1 MRFVLAVLMT
11 TALLHATDPQAKKPS
26 AAVRVPPRRTEI
38 PAGAVERDPG
48 RFFYTDKD
56 GKKWIYV
63 RTPFGI
69 SRLEDKPA
77 VSAPPQASQ
86 PLDNVKVT
94 ESGDTVT
101 FERATSFGVSQ
112 WQKKKAD
119 LTDEEKAALRR
130 SQEDSAKPAKS
141 GDVSTKQDR

>member
-1 MRFVLAVLMT
+1 MT
-11 TALLHATDPQAKKPS
+11 TVLLGAAEPQAKSAEPQAKKS
-26 AAVRVPPRRTEI
+26 AAVPTPPRRTEI

-56 GKKWIYV
+56 GKKWIFV

-69 SRLEDKPA
+69 SRTEDTGAPAPASDTAPA
-77 VSAPPQASQ
+77 VKA
-86 PLDNVKVT
+86 T

-101 FERATSFGVSQ
+101 FERLSAFGVTK

-119 LTDEEKAALRR
+119 LTDDEKEALRR
-130 SQEDSAKPAKS
+130 SQKS
-141 GDVSTKQDR
+141 SGKAAGDREVTTKQDR